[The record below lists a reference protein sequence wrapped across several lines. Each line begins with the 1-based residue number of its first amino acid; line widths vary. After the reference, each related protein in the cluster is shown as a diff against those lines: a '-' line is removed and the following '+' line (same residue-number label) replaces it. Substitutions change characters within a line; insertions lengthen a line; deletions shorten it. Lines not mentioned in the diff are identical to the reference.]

1 VGTEVRALPRT
12 TAEWS
17 EEIAAA
23 YEDARE
29 ALPFTPLVGVR
40 SGQWDLFHLAPHVA
54 IKFRGLPESKR
65 PAAVE
70 AALTT
75 YVASEGSAPLTNPR
89 LAFALCYLASHF
101 GLDLVSEQT
110 VDEVMDD
117 LMANGLRVPKGRRG
131 FEDRGGL
138 PNNRMQ
144 RTRPAQ
150 AKKPRR

>member
-12 TAEWS
+12 SAEWS

-23 YEDARE
+23 YEDARA

-40 SGQWDLFHLAPHVA
+40 AGQRDLFHLAPYVA
-54 IKFRGLPESKR
+54 IKVRGLPESKR

-75 YVASEGSAPLTNPR
+75 YVASKGSAPLTNPR

-117 LMANGLRVPKGRRG
+117 LMANDLRLSRGRRMSQ
-131 FEDRGGL
+131 DRGGL

-144 RTRPAQ
+144 RPRPAK